1 MLSRIQYCAQ
11 VVRLQICLNKAV
23 EKIGNKE
30 TDIKRIK
37 EEAVRLYNTSHKSQP
52 LDFTTKQEVFNNY
65 FQK

>member
-1 MLSRIQYCAQ
+1 MLSYIQHNAQ
-11 VVRLQICLNKAV
+11 KAKLYLCLNKAV